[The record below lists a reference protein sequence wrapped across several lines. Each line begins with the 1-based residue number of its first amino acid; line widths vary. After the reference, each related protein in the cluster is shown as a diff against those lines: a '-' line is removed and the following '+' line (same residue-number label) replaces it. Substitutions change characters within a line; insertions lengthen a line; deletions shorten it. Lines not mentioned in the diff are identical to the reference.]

1 MRSPKIDRPL
11 DGLSMAEGI
20 IGEGGIRDYDHLGC
34 HPLHQT
40 EVLKAIGVQ
49 SPMVSSI
56 SSQSDRSDGSRCI
69 QDEAGDIGRK
79 LT

>member
-11 DGLSMAEGI
+11 DSLSMAKGAI
-20 IGEGGIRDYDHLGC
+20 REGGIGDYNHLGY

-40 EVLKAIGVQ
+40 EVSKAIGVQ
-49 SPMVSSI
+49 SPRCLPYHHGQTVQMVP
-56 SSQSDRSDGSRCI
+56 GI

-79 LT
+79 LA

>member
-11 DGLSMAEGI
+11 NSLSMAEGT
-20 IGEGGIRDYDHLGC
+20 IGEGGIRDYDHLGF

-40 EVLKAIGVQ
+40 EVSKAIGVQ
-49 SPMVSSI
+49 SPWCPPYNPGQTIQMVL
-56 SSQSDRSDGSRCI
+56 GI

-79 LT
+79 LA

>member
-11 DGLSMAEGI
+11 NSLSMAEGI
-20 IGEGGIRDYDHLGC
+20 IGEGGIGDYDHLGC
-34 HPLHQT
+34 HPLCQT
-40 EVLKAIGVQ
+40 EVSKAIGVQ
-49 SPMVSSI
+49 SPQRLPYHPSQTIQMVP
-56 SSQSDRSDGSRCI
+56 GV

>member
-11 DGLSMAEGI
+11 NGLSMDEGAI
-20 IGEGGIRDYDHLGC
+20 AEGGIRDYDHLGY

-40 EVLKAIGVQ
+40 EVLKVIGVQ
-49 SPMVSSI
+49 SPWCLPYHPSQTIQMVL
-56 SSQSDRSDGSRCI
+56 GI

-79 LT
+79 LG